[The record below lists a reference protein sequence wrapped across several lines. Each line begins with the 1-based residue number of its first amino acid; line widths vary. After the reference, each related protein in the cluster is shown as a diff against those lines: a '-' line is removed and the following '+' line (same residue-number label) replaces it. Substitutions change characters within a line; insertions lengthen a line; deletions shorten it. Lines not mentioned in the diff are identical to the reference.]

1 MFLFF
6 YVIFCFCGELY
17 KIFRWFDV
25 RKYVESNNIEDKLFP
40 QFSEVPNIEFELM
53 GLKREVQI
61 QNTLYAFLTQK
72 YEESKIQ
79 EARDTPTIQTL
90 DAANKPEKRYQPKRV
105 LMVIGYSIIMLFLSS
120 IYVIYFTYHQ
130 EESSEPFSG

>member
-1 MFLFF
+1 
-6 YVIFCFCGELY
+6 
-17 KIFRWFDV
+17 
-25 RKYVESNNIEDKLFP
+25 
-40 QFSEVPNIEFELM
+40 M
-53 GLKREVQI
+53 GLKRAVEI
-61 QNTLYAFLTQK
+61 QNTLYAFLTQQ

-90 DAANKPEKRYQPKRV
+90 DAANNPEKRYQPKRV